1 MRKGTVLSL
10 KNLKLTEFIFKNN
23 ILVLMAL
30 LFILGIA
37 AGTFSFSALKP
48 LQNYSAVFIERFVSD
63 REGSAFFKI
72 LLDSFMHSMLML
84 MIIFTL
90 GTSMLGVVLAPLS
103 LTVRGVLYGGVTA
116 MLYSEYG
123 VKGIAFNAVLVLPS
137 AIIFIIALLLAARES
152 LRFSLVITKMSLPST
167 PSANLSFD
175 FKNYCG
181 RYLFISLIVL
191 VSAVTDSLLSH
202 SFMSGLKLF

>member
-48 LQNYSAVFIERFVSD
+48 LQNYSAAFIERFVSD

-103 LTVRGVLYGGVTA
+103 LTVRGVLYGVTA

-191 VSAVTDSLLSH
+191 VSAVTDALLSH

>member
-48 LQNYSAVFIERFVSD
+48 LQNYSAAFIERFVSD

-123 VKGIAFNAVLVLPS
+123 VNAVLVLPS

-191 VSAVTDSLLSH
+191 VSAVTDALLSH